1 VTVSSVFVFAMTA
14 ADMGETF
21 MRKIFAFAIAVAFGS
36 VTPAWSQAISLH
48 GSTTVV
54 NTILGPKKA
63 EIEKLSGQQLEI
75 VGNGS
80 GRGISDLL
88 GGKAQIAMISAP
100 LDEEV
105 GKLNEKQPGAVDG
118 SRLTAH
124 KIGEARVAFAVNPG
138 NPVKTLTNAQLA
150 EIFAGKT
157 KNWKEVGG
165 ADEAIVTVAA
175 QPGDG
180 VRSMVE
186 ATLLKNASLHAG
198 TRAMTQ
204 ATQVAKVVAQLPG
217 AIGIMAAAS
226 VDGSVAEVKTDAP
239 IAQPLILVTLPEP
252 SPAILQVV
260 DAATKVGATH

>member
-1 VTVSSVFVFAMTA
+1 MRWLLALTV
-14 ADMGETF
+14 
-21 MRKIFAFAIAVAFGS
+21 AVAFGS

-54 NTILGPKKA
+54 NAIVGPKKA
-63 EIEKLSGQQLEI
+63 EIEKLSGQQIEV

-80 GRGISDLL
+80 GRGIGDLV

-105 GKLNEKQPGAVDG
+105 KKLNEKQPGAVDA

-124 KIGEARVAFAVNPG
+124 KIGEARVAFAVNPA
-138 NPVKTLTNAQLA
+138 NSVKALTNAQLA
-150 EIFAGKT
+150 DILSGKT
-157 KNWKEVGG
+157 KNWKELGG

-180 VRSMVE
+180 VRSMAE
-186 ATLLKNASLHAG
+186 AAILKGASLHAG

-239 IAQPLILVTLPEP
+239 ITQPLILVTLPDP